1 MTSHQ
6 KLLKKIISHFTR
18 HDWPALPGRTN
29 HLHAGILV
37 PILVDDDWTCILT
50 RRTPHLR
57 THSKEICFPGG
68 KPDPEDKS
76 LQETALREANEEL
89 TLEGGEVLTKLSS
102 VPLYT
107 SEFRLHPFLAL
118 FPQETTI
125 VANPAEVADVLPM
138 SIRSI
143 LSLPFLDGAEF
154 DLEGTTY
161 ISPIFIPSKVGLS
174 IEQPIYGGTAHVLY
188 ETITLVAQ
196 ALNVSVPP
204 LKVTFDQFPFV
215 HTTN

>member
-1 MTSHQ
+1 MLSHQ
-6 KLLKKIISHFTR
+6 RSITKSLINFIR
-18 HDWPALPGRTN
+18 HDWPSFPGKTN
-29 HLHAGILV
+29 HRNAGVLI
-37 PILVDDDWTCILT
+37 PIICDDEWTCILT

-68 KPDPEDKS
+68 KPDPEDKN
-76 LQETALREANEEL
+76 LQETAIREAKEEL
-89 TLEGGEVLTKLSS
+89 NLDGGVVVTKLSS

-118 FPQETTI
+118 FPQKTTI
-125 VANPAEVADVLPM
+125 SANPEEVADVLPI

-143 LSLPFLDGAEF
+143 LSLSFLDGTEF
-154 DLEGTTY
+154 ELEGKKY

-188 ETITLVAQ
+188 ETITIVAQ
-196 ALNVSVPP
+196 AIGCTIPP
-204 LKVTFDQFPFV
+204 LKTTFDQFPFV
-215 HTTN
+215 HTTS